1 MVNSGLISRSLRRD
15 RLLLIVIGSLLASLS
30 IRLFVQPAGL
40 LSGGVSGLALMLEY
54 SLGIPITL
62 SVLVMNIPIF
72 YLGLR
77 QLHRGYMLRSLV
89 GILSFTLF
97 LFCWGLL
104 IQPDKPVVDDLLLS
118 ALFGGALN
126 GIGYGLIF
134 RGRGSAGGTDI
145 IALVLNRT
153 YSFSL
158 GSSGFVLNA
167 IPLFIGILLFDI
179 KLIGY
184 TLIAMYLSSRLIDKE
199 QLGFITSKTITIVS
213 SRHEELAQAIM
224 QRIGRGV
231 TLLQGQGAFSGSN
244 TRVIVTTVSLTQVAK
259 LKDIVAELDPG
270 AFMTVTDTSE
280 VLGKGFAEVREDDL

>member
-1 MVNSGLISRSLRRD
+1 
-15 RLLLIVIGSLLASLS
+15 
-30 IRLFVQPAGL
+30 
-40 LSGGVSGLALMLEY
+40 
-54 SLGIPITL
+54 
-62 SVLVMNIPIF
+62 MNIPIF
-72 YLGLR
+72 YLGFVSSI
-77 QLHRGYMLRSLV
+77 GYMLRSLV
-89 GILSFTLF
+89 GILSFAF
-97 LFCWGLL
+97 SVLL
-104 IQPDKPVVDDLLLS
+104 GTAQQPDKPVVDDLLLS

-184 TLIAMYLSSRLIDKE
+184 TLIAMYLSSRLIDKV

-224 QRIGRGV
+224 QRIGK
-231 TLLQGQGAFSGSN
+231 A
-244 TRVIVTTVSLTQVAK
+244 SLYCRAREHSAAATPRYCHHCVFDSSRQA
-259 LKDIVAELDPG
+259 KDIVAELDPG

-280 VLGKGFAEVREDDL
+280 VLGKGFAEVQKTTCRLQQAVVALLPTDLPEVCSSHPPSAPWGDLPKRSRGHALLCNGFDVLFN